1 MPKRKDEN
9 EIAFDALQQIL
20 RRDALRDGIPQENI
34 PAPEKVPY
42 RVEAGRK
49 GGLKGGNARA
59 EKLTMKQRK
68 EISQKALKAK
78 RSKLKKESHQ
88 N

>member
-9 EIAFDALQQIL
+9 EIAFDALQQII
-20 RRDALRDGIPQENI
+20 RRDAERDGIPQDDI

-49 GGLKGGNARA
+49 GGLIGGKVRA
-59 EKLTMKQRK
+59 EKLSARK
-68 EISQKALKAK
+68 RKKIAENAAEMRWAAK
-78 RSKLKKESHQ
+78 SEKE
-88 N
+88 